1 MRRSI
6 PWALGVGSWKL
17 TRATVAIVL
26 SRLVYARLKSALL
39 PDFRRAW
46 SKDFEA
52 SVKTLERTLSD
63 VQAELADLRR
73 AHQALV
79 VKEWTESR
87 AHLLEGLDA
96 RLSLDRI
103 SDHIIQAVDRAS
115 VCAEPTTHA
124 VIENIFP
131 PDFYELVNAAIPPAE
146 LFPSRDPV
154 KQDFHLDEH
163 LEGAPPLT
171 RRVWRFFDEDVV
183 AGVLAPALHRRF
195 HDAVVDHYA
204 ETAGGDFGVRAAAIP
219 HRGFAGRLHLRRP
232 GYHLKPHLDP
242 KRVVITGL
250 VYFARPGD
258 SEAYGTQLFRVKKA
272 FTSSTMGKF
281 YPEDEG
287 LPVEIART
295 VPFRPNTLFAFV
307 NSKAAHGAS
316 LPLDAPLHERYAY
329 QFYVKPRDGDLKK
342 LLLELPAGARRNW
355 AGFLDEKQ

>member
-1 MRRSI
+1 M
-6 PWALGVGSWKL
+6 LG
-17 TRATVAIVL
+17 
-26 SRLVYARLKSALL
+26 RLVYARLKSALL

-63 VQAELADLRR
+63 VQADLAGLRR
-73 AHQALV
+73 AHHALV
-79 VKEWTESR
+79 VKEWTETR
-87 AHLLEGLDA
+87 AHLFDDLDA

-103 SDHIIQAVDRAS
+103 RDHIIQAVDRAS
-115 VCAEPTTHA
+115 VCTEPTTHA
-124 VIENIFP
+124 VIEKILP
-131 PDFYELVNAAIPPAE
+131 PDFYELVDAAIPPAE

-163 LEGAPPLT
+163 LEGAPLLT

-183 AGVLAPALHRRF
+183 AGVLAPALQRRF
-195 HDAVVDHYA
+195 HDAVVGHYA
-204 ETAGGDFGVRAAAIP
+204 ETAGGEFGARAAAIP
-219 HRGFAGRLHLRRP
+219 HRGFSGRLHLRRP

-258 SEAYGTQLFRVKKA
+258 SEQFGTQLFRVKQA

-281 YPEDEG
+281 FPEDKG
-287 LPVEIART
+287 LPVEIALT

-316 LPLDAPLHERYAY
+316 LPPDAPLLERYAY

-342 LLLELPAGARRNW
+342 LLLELPVDARRNW
-355 AGFLDEKQ
+355 AQFLDEK

>member
-1 MRRSI
+1 V
-6 PWALGVGSWKL
+6 LG
-17 TRATVAIVL
+17 
-26 SRLVYARLKSALL
+26 RLVYARLKNALL

-46 SKDFEA
+46 SKDFDA
-52 SVKTLERTLSD
+52 SVKTLQRTLSD

-73 AHQALV
+73 AHHALV

-87 AHLLEGLDA
+87 APLLENLDA

-103 SDHIIQAVDRAS
+103 RAHIIQAVDRAAVS
-115 VCAEPTTHA
+115 TDPTTHT
-124 VIENIFP
+124 VIENILP
-131 PDFYELVNAAIPPAE
+131 ADFYELVDAAIPPAE

-154 KQDFHLDEH
+154 KQAFHLDEH
-163 LEGAPPLT
+163 LAGAPLLT
-171 RRVWRFFDEDVV
+171 RRVWQFFDEDVV
-183 AGVLAPALHRRF
+183 AGILAPALYRRF
-195 HDAVVDHYA
+195 HDAVVEHYA
-204 ETAGGDFGVRAAAIP
+204 ETAGGGFGERAAAIP
-219 HRGFAGRLHLRRP
+219 HRGFTGRLHLRRP

-258 SEAYGTQLFRVKKA
+258 SEEFGTQLFRVKTP

-281 YPEDEG
+281 FPEDEG

-316 LPLDAPLHERYAY
+316 LPPDAPLRERYAY

-342 LLLELPAGARRNW
+342 LLLELPPAARQKW
-355 AGFLDEKQ
+355 AGFLDEKP

>member
-1 MRRSI
+1 V
-6 PWALGVGSWKL
+6 LGRV
-17 TRATVAIVL
+17 
-26 SRLVYARLKSALL
+26 VYSRLKSALL

-46 SKDFEA
+46 SKDIET

-63 VQAELADLRR
+63 VQTELADLRS
-73 AHQALV
+73 AHHALV
-79 VKEWTESR
+79 LKNWTESR
-87 AHLLEGLDA
+87 APLLEGLDD

-103 SDHIIQAVDRAS
+103 REHVISAVNRAA

-124 VIENIFP
+124 VIENVFP
-131 PDFYELVNAAIPPAE
+131 ADFYELVSAAIPPAE
-146 LFPSRDPV
+146 LFPSRDPI

-163 LEGAPPLT
+163 LDGAPLLT
-171 RRVWRFFDEDVV
+171 QRVWRFFDEDVV
-183 AGVLAPALHRRF
+183 AGILAPALHERF
-195 HDAVVDHYA
+195 HDAVVEHYA
-204 ETAGGDFGVRAAAIP
+204 ETAGGGFGARAAAIP

-258 SEAYGTQLFRVKKA
+258 SEQFGTQLFRVKRP

-287 LPVEIART
+287 LPLELART

-316 LPLDAPLHERYAY
+316 LPADAPLRERYAY

-342 LLLELPAGARRNW
+342 LLLELPPDARKNW
-355 AGFLDEKQ
+355 SGFLDDKR

>member
-1 MRRSI
+1 M
-6 PWALGVGSWKL
+6 LG
-17 TRATVAIVL
+17 
-26 SRLVYARLKSALL
+26 RLVYARLKNALL

-46 SKDFEA
+46 SKDFDA
-52 SVKTLERTLSD
+52 SVKTLQRALSD

-73 AHQALV
+73 AHHALV

-87 AHLLEGLDA
+87 APLLDGLDA

-103 SDHIIQAVDRAS
+103 GAHIIQAVDRAA
-115 VCAEPTTHA
+115 VWTEPTTHA
-124 VIENIFP
+124 VIEHILP
-131 PDFYELVNAAIPPAE
+131 ADFYELVNAAIPPAE
-146 LFPSRDPV
+146 MFPTRDPV

-163 LEGAPPLT
+163 LEGAPLLT
-171 RRVWRFFDEDVV
+171 QRVWRFFDEDVV
-183 AGVLAPALHRRF
+183 AGILAPALKQRF
-195 HDAVVDHYA
+195 HDAVVEHYA
-204 ETAGGDFGVRAAAIP
+204 ETASAGFGERAAAIP
-219 HRGFAGRLHLRRP
+219 HRGFSGRLHLRRP

-258 SEAYGTQLFRVKKA
+258 SEEFGTQLFRVKTP

-281 YPEDEG
+281 FPEDEG

-316 LPLDAPLHERYAY
+316 LPPDAPLLERYAY

-342 LLLELPAGARRNW
+342 LLRELPPDARRNW
-355 AGFLDEKQ
+355 AGFLDD